1 MAALTRVAVLA
12 ALAAVATVSAQE
24 RPQERQ
30 GLDQE
35 SFRFR
40 SGVELINVTA
50 TVSDGQRPLRLRSRQ
65 EDFRVYEDGEP
76 RPITQFTAERVP
88 VSLGIVLDTSGSMA
102 GEKMQ
107 AAKQALK
114 RFLFDLLG
122 DEDEVFLY
130 RFDNR
135 PELVSPWTRSKDQ
148 VGRRTAAD
156 SAARRHH
163 AV

>member
-30 GLDQE
+30 GSDQE

-50 TVSDGQRPLRLRSRQ
+50 TVSDGRGRFVSGLRQ
-65 EDFRVYEDGEP
+65 EDFRVYEDGEL
-76 RPITQFTAERVP
+76 RPITHFTAERVP

-102 GEKMQ
+102 GEKWSSAVNAM
-107 AAKQALK
+107 
-114 RFLFDLLG
+114 RF
-122 DEDEVFLY
+122 
-130 RFDNR
+130 
-135 PELVSPWTRSKDQ
+135 
-148 VGRRTAAD
+148 
-156 SAARRHH
+156 SAGLTP
-163 AV
+163 